1 MGETTLA
8 DCPFCWESAP
18 TVREERGF
26 VYVECVECYARTAAH
41 ATEEKA
47 VIAWNT
53 RPAPVASPPNAGPDI
68 AQMVDDVFD
77 GKRDIRD
84 VLRELRPV
92 VPAPAASRPSAEP
105 SEAATLLDVL
115 PDAADPIWETHAR
128 MCGSPNPLLFHREFC
143 RVLVALSA
151 RPAAGSETRKA
162 DAENLRAVIRQWLP
176 GLCHGYNVAAACEC
190 PLCLVNRLAAVPPS
204 PDATTGEP

>member
-1 MGETTLA
+1 MNQCPSCGGEALTA
-8 DCPFCWESAP
+8 GYGHRSGCP
-18 TVREERGF
+18 
-26 VYVECVECYARTAAH
+26 
-41 ATEEKA
+41 ATMT
-47 VIAWNT
+47 N
-53 RPAPVASPPNAGPDI
+53 R
-68 AQMVDDVFD
+68 
-77 GKRDIRD
+77 
-84 VLRELRPV
+84 
-92 VPAPAASRPSAEP
+92 VPAPAVSRPSAEP